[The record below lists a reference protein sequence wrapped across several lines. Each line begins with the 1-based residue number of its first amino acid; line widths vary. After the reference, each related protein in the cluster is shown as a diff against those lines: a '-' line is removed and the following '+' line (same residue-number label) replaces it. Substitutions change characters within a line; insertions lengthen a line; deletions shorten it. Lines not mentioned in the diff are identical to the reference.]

1 MCMLDRPDA
10 RRNDRRRWCER
21 TLYRLL
27 FDVLVTVAILLGGVP
42 TLLAFGCHA
51 ATRRALR
58 LVNHGH
64 VAQELTHRNVV
75 RTRNLLE
82 HLGHA
87 FVDTLLHLIFEDL
100 EHMLHS
106 TREVHVFNREFTCVT

>member
-1 MCMLDRPDA
+1 MRVLDRPDA
-10 RRNDRRRWCER
+10 RRYDRCWWCER

-27 FDVLVTVAILLGGVP
+27 LDVLVTVTILLGGVP
-42 TLLAFGCHA
+42 TLLPLGRHA

-64 VAQELTHRNVV
+64 VTQELTHRNVV
-75 RTRNLLE
+75 RTRNLFE

-87 FVDTLLHLIFEDL
+87 FVDTLLHLIFEYL
-100 EHMLHS
+100 EHMLHGVQTPTMFMLPF
-106 TREVHVFNREFTCVT
+106 TRAT